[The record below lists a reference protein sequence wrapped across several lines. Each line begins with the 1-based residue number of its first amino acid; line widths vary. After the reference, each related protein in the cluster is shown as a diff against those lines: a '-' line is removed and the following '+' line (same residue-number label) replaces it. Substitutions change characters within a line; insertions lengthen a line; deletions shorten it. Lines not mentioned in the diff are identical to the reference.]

1 MTEPNGRGPRP
12 QDAAGTGQSWTG
24 ADAYVVAG
32 ISDHLCPWQS
42 CYRSAQL
49 LGGPVRFV
57 LSTSR
62 HIAAMVNP
70 PGNAKAAFRTAPE
83 TPADPR
89 EFLAAADTVTG
100 SWWTDYAGWL
110 ASRGGGKKDSPA
122 TLGDQDHPVRCAAPG
137 TYVYDR

>member
-24 ADAYVVAG
+24 DAG
-32 ISDHLCPWQS
+32 
-42 CYRSAQL
+42 
-49 LGGPVRFV
+49 
-57 LSTSR
+57 
-62 HIAAMVNP
+62 
-70 PGNAKAAFRTAPE
+70 AKAAFRTAPD

-89 EFLAAADTVTG
+89 EFLATASTVTG

-110 ASRGGGKKDSPA
+110 ASRGGGQLDSPA

-137 TYVYDR
+137 TYVHDR